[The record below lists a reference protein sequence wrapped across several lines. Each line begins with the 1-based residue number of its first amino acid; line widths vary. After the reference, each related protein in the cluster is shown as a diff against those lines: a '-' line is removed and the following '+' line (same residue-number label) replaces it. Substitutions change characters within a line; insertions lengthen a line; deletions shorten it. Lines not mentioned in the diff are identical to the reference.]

1 MGRLLASMGITPYS
15 VYKATYSDAIPA
27 VQCGRL
33 HQERKYHLALQTCKG
48 EALEGKERLTVFATS
63 IVTPADKPRTRGVVG
78 FPYPTEVNI
87 AVDGHFE
94 HEGIRPG
101 EESE

>member
-1 MGRLLASMGITPYS
+1 MYLASG
-15 VYKATYSDAIPA
+15 
-27 VQCGRL
+27 
-33 HQERKYHLALQTCKG
+33 
-48 EALEGKERLTVFATS
+48 FAPS
-63 IVTPADKPRTRGVVG
+63 
-78 FPYPTEVNI
+78 EVNI